1 MRGNLNLR
9 LIKLFTT
16 SPLHFEPS
24 CVLVEFIISQKKVR
38 TMKSAVG
45 EDWQKEWFLIRKI
58 MQIIIEALE
67 GANGRVA
74 WVGTSGFPHLLRLS
88 LVPVRKL
95 SARARCLPLTL
106 HLDWS
111 QAQNWS
117 QRHLEV
123 MAVTPWDHSE
133 QG

>member
-9 LIKLFTT
+9 LIKLFAT
-16 SPLHFEPS
+16 SPLRFEPS

-45 EDWQKEWFLIRKI
+45 EGWFLIRKI
-58 MQIIIEALE
+58 MEIIIEALE
-67 GANGRVA
+67 GADGRVA
-74 WVGTSGFPHLLRLS
+74 RAGTSGFPHLLRLS

-95 SARARCLPLTL
+95 SARVCCLPLTL

-117 QRHLEV
+117 QRHLVV
-123 MAVTPWDHSE
+123 MTVTPWDRSE